1 MEYDNRI
8 VSSNA
13 LQTYPSF
20 DIPII
25 TNINANTSSNKCP
38 EQDGTD
44 NYAFP
49 FKYVTYHDSF
59 LQWKNRRFIH
69 SLTLLE
75 KQNGN

>member
-1 MEYDNRI
+1 MILLERVDHFKLSMLTDNKFN
-8 VSSNA
+8 V

-25 TNINANTSSNKCP
+25 ANINANTSSNKCP

-49 FKYVTYHDSF
+49 FKNVT
-59 LQWKNRRFIH
+59 
-69 SLTLLE
+69 
-75 KQNGN
+75 

>member
-1 MEYDNRI
+1 MITEIKFNT
-8 VSSNA
+8 

-25 TNINANTSSNKCP
+25 TNINTNTSSNKCP

-49 FKYVTYHDSF
+49 SKYVTKHDSF
-59 LQWKNRRFIH
+59 LQW
-69 SLTLLE
+69 SPLLLLLV
-75 KQNGN
+75 